1 MMSGGE
7 VVREESPEVENIIN
21 ELRYTYFI
29 NNAAADRGFFIND
42 NGEQIPYDQSQ
53 ANQKISA
60 AKLRAKQILDNL
72 GFTEYKIPF

>member
-21 ELRYTYFI
+21 ELRYTYFE
-29 NNAAADRGFFIND
+29 NQAAVDRG
-42 NGEQIPYDQSQ
+42 ELTASE
-53 ANQKISA
+53 ANQNISGAKI
-60 AKLRAKQILDNL
+60 KAKQILDNL